1 MNKALP
7 EVITDILTYNG
18 AIAEQAGDGVLDI
31 ILTGNLSESLSIP
44 EYSRLYFSHEA
55 QSDDGIYA
63 SYDSEVFGSMAKLFA
78 VKGRYSAAKYAAS
91 FQPNMEK
98 LTKSVSEKITFSNA
112 TFRID
117 KTEHRNIPY
126 LLVYFKYTA
135 LSDEKHEGVMPVLVN
150 GLNLSVSPFDNDIS
164 EFIHM
169 LKESEPVTVSDTGRS
184 EMMRVFS
191 AAYSAGTRI
200 TEERLKDFVKSL
212 ERRLNRDTRRVYEYY
227 DTLKRETEVAIWK
240 KKRTGSQTED
250 KTIKGDG
257 VERLRTKLD
266 AIESERKWKI
276 QDLISRY
283 ALSIQTEPVSAIRIE
298 TPSLVFLIN
307 IKRRLALRQF
317 PVTYNPLT
325 RHLDPLPCESC
336 FHPKGAFFIC
346 DDRLHIICAA
356 CFSTCPDCSKQYC
369 HACSSACP
377 KCRKAKKESPNS
389 G

>member
-1 MNKALP
+1 MNKILP
-7 EVITDILTYNG
+7 EVITEILTYNG
-18 AIAEQAGDGVLDI
+18 AIAEQTDNNVLDI
-31 ILTGNLSESLSIP
+31 ILTRDLSETLSIP
-44 EYSRLYFSHEA
+44 EYARLYFSHET

-63 SYDSEVFGSMAKLFA
+63 SYDSEVFSSMAKLFS
-78 VKGRYSAAKYAAS
+78 VKGRFSAAKYEAP

-98 LTKSVSEKITFSNA
+98 LTKSISEKITFSNA

-117 KTEHRNIPY
+117 KTEQRNIPY

-135 LSDEKHEGVMPVLVN
+135 LSDEKHEGVMPVLIN
-150 GLNLSVSPFDNDIS
+150 GLNLSASPFENYIG

-169 LKESEPVTVSDTGRS
+169 LKETEHVPGSDISRS
-184 EMMRVFS
+184 EMMRVFK

-200 TEERLKDFVKSL
+200 VEDQLKDFVRSL

-227 DTLKRETEVAIWK
+227 ATLKKETELAIWK
-240 KKRTGSQTED
+240 KKRTQIED

-257 VERLRTKLD
+257 IERLSAKLE

-283 ALSIQTEPVSAIRIE
+283 ALSIQIEPVSAIRIE
-298 TPSLVFLIN
+298 TPTSLVLIN
-307 IKRRLALRQF
+307 IKRRLASRQF

-336 FHPKGAFFIC
+336 FHPKGAFYIC
-346 DDRLHIICAA
+346 DDRLHIVCAA
-356 CFSTCPDCSKQYC
+356 CFKTCPDCSKQYC
-369 HACSSACP
+369 HACNSACP
-377 KCRKAKKESPNS
+377 KCRKTQK
-389 G
+389 